1 MMYFVGLFAVCFVM
15 SLIGVASNPST
26 YYGAGS
32 LVIAAGMGCGVLVM
46 WGCSFVS
53 IVLLLIYLG
62 GMLVVFAYSVALSSD
77 LFPESW
83 GDWLVGIYF
92 GGYLL
97 LVLLLGVLC
106 SEVKYLSLGMTGA
119 DSFGLSIVR
128 VDLSGVSLLYHLGGG
143 GLLICGWALL
153 LALFIVLELTR
164 GMVRGGLR
172 AV

>member
-1 MMYFVGLFAVCFVM
+1 MMYLVGLLSVCFVM
-15 SLIGVASNPST
+15 GLVGVASNPST

-32 LVIAAGMGCGVLVM
+32 LVVAAGMGCGMLVVL
-46 WGCSFVS
+46 GCSFVS

-77 LFPESW
+77 PFPESW
-83 GDWLVGIYF
+83 SDWLVGVYF
-92 GGYLL
+92 GGYVL
-97 LVLLLGVLC
+97 LVVFLGMMYGEVEYIGLGV
-106 SEVKYLSLGMTGA
+106 SGV
-119 DSFGLSIVR
+119 DSCGLSIIR

-153 LALFIVLELTR
+153 LTLFVVLELTR